1 MTEPMIAAIRGRTK
15 STFKA
20 VYNITK
26 MHDYNHVC
34 NMTNSMPT
42 IIHNIKKSMI
52 TAIRNM
58 TKSMWIS
65 IMV

>member
-1 MTEPMIAAIRGRTK
+1 MTEPMIAAIRGMTK

-20 VYNITK
+20 IYNITK
-26 MHDYNHVC
+26 IQDYNHAC

-42 IIHNIKKSMI
+42 TIQSIRKSMT

-65 IMV
+65 VIV